1 MALAARIG
9 LVLHPRR
16 DCSAAIGQVA
26 AWTSTHGVELIAA
39 ADDVARLG
47 VAGVTAVTP
56 EELAASSQALIA
68 LGGDGTLLGAMRL
81 VADRP
86 VPVLGVNLGRL
97 GFLAEVEGPELDAA
111 LEALA
116 EGRATTEA
124 RSCLVV
130 RHGDAEH
137 LVFNDAVLARV
148 PGAGL
153 VEATLAVAGQPY
165 GHYKCDALIL
175 ATPMGSTAYNYAAG
189 GPVVSPGAA
198 GVLVTPSA
206 PLNGIARS
214 LLLGPMERLTLELTA
229 GSPAVELDGV
239 LTGRLEPGAVV
250 EVSLRP
256 DAGQLVRIQG
266 SRAAA
271 RSRVKLSLLDLPV
284 LPQELVELL
293 PPKMRGRLAGADDL
307 ASAALDD
314 QPRSSSSSP

>member
-1 MALAARIG
+1 MG

-16 DCSAAIGQVA
+16 DCSPAIGQVA
-26 AWTSTHGVELIAA
+26 AWTSTHGVQLIAA

-47 VAGVTAVTP
+47 VPGVTAVSV
-56 EELAASSQALIA
+56 EELATTSDAVIA

-81 VADRP
+81 VAARP
-86 VPVLGVNLGRL
+86 VPVLGVNFGRL
-97 GFLAEVEGPELDAA
+97 GFLAEVEGPELEAA
-111 LEALA
+111 LEAVA
-116 EGRATTEA
+116 EGRATTES

-130 RHGDAEH
+130 RRDDVEH
-137 LVFNDAVLARV
+137 LAFNDAVLARV

-153 VEATLAVAGQPY
+153 VEATMAVAGQPY

-214 LLLGPMERLTLELTA
+214 LLLGPSEGLTLELTA

-239 LTGRLEPGAVV
+239 LSGRLEPGAVG
-250 EVSLRP
+250 EGLLRP
-256 DAGQLVRIQG
+256 GAGRLGRVGG
-266 SRAAA
+266 SGGAP
-271 RSRVKLSLLDLPV
+271 RSRIKLSLLALPV

-293 PPKMRGRLAGADDL
+293 PPEMRDRMTAPTDL
-307 ASAALDD
+307 V
-314 QPRSSSSSP
+314 PPGV

>member
-1 MALAARIG
+1 MVFAPLMG

-16 DCSAAIGQVA
+16 DCSGAVGQVA
-26 AWTSTHGVELIAA
+26 SWTATHGVTLLADE
-39 ADDVARLG
+39 DDVARLSLR
-47 VAGVTAVTP
+47 GVTAVSRD
-56 EELAASSQALIA
+56 ELAATSDALIA

-81 VADRP
+81 VADRQ

-97 GFLAEVEGPELDAA
+97 GFLAEVEGRDLDSA

-116 EGRATTEA
+116 EGRATTETRA
-124 RSCLVV
+124 CLVV
-130 RHGDAEH
+130 RHDDAEH
-137 LVFNDAVLARV
+137 LAFNDAVLARV

-153 VEATLAVAGQPY
+153 VEATMSVAGQPY

-214 LLLGPMERLTLELTA
+214 LLLGPAERLTLELTA

-239 LTGRLEPGAVV
+239 LAGRLEPGAVA

-256 DAGQLVRIQG
+256 DAGRLVRIEG
-266 SRAAA
+266 SQAAA

-293 PPKMRGRLAGADDL
+293 PPEMRERMALADDV
-307 ASAALDD
+307 ASPGL
-314 QPRSSSSSP
+314 

>member
-1 MALAARIG
+1 MG

-16 DCSAAIGQVA
+16 DCSPAIGQVA
-26 AWTSTHGVELIAA
+26 AWTSTHGVQLIAA

-47 VAGVTAVTP
+47 VPGVTAVSV
-56 EELAASSQALIA
+56 EELATTSDALIA

-81 VADRP
+81 VAARP
-86 VPVLGVNLGRL
+86 VPVLGVNFGRL
-97 GFLAEVEGPELDAA
+97 GFLAEGGGPELDAA
-111 LEALA
+111 LAAMA
-116 EGRATTEA
+116 EGRATIESRA
-124 RSCLVV
+124 CLVV
-130 RHGDAEH
+130 RYGGEEH
-137 LVFNDAVLARV
+137 LAFNDAVLARV

-153 VEATLAVAGQPY
+153 VDATLAVSEQPY

-214 LLLGPMERLTLELTA
+214 LLLGPAEGLTLELTA

-239 LTGRLEPGAVV
+239 LSGRLEPGAVLGGP
-250 EVSLRP
+250 LRP
-256 DAGQLVRIQG
+256 DAGRLVRIEG

-293 PPKMRGRLAGADDL
+293 PPEMRDRMPAPPDL
-307 ASAALDD
+307 V
-314 QPRSSSSSP
+314 PPGV

>member
-1 MALAARIG
+1 MG

-16 DCSAAIGQVA
+16 DCSPAIGQVA
-26 AWTSTHGVELIAA
+26 AWTSTHGVQLIAA

-47 VAGVTAVTP
+47 VPGVTAVSV
-56 EELAASSQALIA
+56 EELATTSDAVIA

-81 VADRP
+81 VAARP
-86 VPVLGVNLGRL
+86 VPVLGVNFGRL

-111 LEALA
+111 LQAMA
-116 EGRATTEA
+116 EGRATTET
-124 RSCLVV
+124 RSCLVL
-130 RHGDAEH
+130 RHGAKEE
-137 LVFNDAVLARV
+137 LAFNDAVLARV

-153 VEATLAVAGQPY
+153 VEATMSVAGQPY

-214 LLLGPMERLTLELTA
+214 LLLGPSEPLTLELTA

-239 LTGRLEPGAVV
+239 LSGRLEPGAVV

-256 DAGQLVRIQG
+256 DAGRLVRIEG

-271 RSRVKLSLLDLPV
+271 RSRGKLSLLDLPV
-284 LPQELVELL
+284 LPEELAELL
-293 PPKMRGRLAGADDL
+293 PADLRSRLRDESDR
-307 ASAALDD
+307 ASAALAGGDGD
-314 QPRSSSSSP
+314 GAPAEDRPA